1 MVKKIA
7 AAILTMFSITVWA
20 QPQVKFET
28 SIGDFIVEL
37 DSQLAP
43 ITSENFLHYVQD
55 GSYIGSQ
62 FHRVIP
68 GFMAQGGGFDA
79 KLEPLKT
86 NPPIVNEARNGLRN
100 DTATIAMAR
109 TANPNSAT
117 RQFFINLADN
127 QFLNPTQR
135 QEGYA
140 VFGKVIS
147 GFETIQMM
155 AKQPT
160 RTIGHLNDVPV
171 TPIVI
176 TNVTVIID

>member
-7 AAILTMFSITVWA
+7 AAILTMFSIAVWA
-20 QPQVKFET
+20 EPQVKFET

-43 ITSENFLHYVQD
+43 VTSENFLHYVED

-68 GFMAQGGGFDA
+68 GFMAQGGGFDTQL
-79 KLEPLKT
+79 KPLTT
-86 NPPIVNEARNGLRN
+86 NPPIINEARNGLRN
-100 DTATIAMAR
+100 STATIAMAR
-109 TANPNSAT
+109 TADPNSAT

-127 QFLNPTQR
+127 QFLNPTQH

-147 GFETIQMM
+147 GFKTVQMM

-160 RTIGHLNDVPV
+160 HTVGHMSDVPV
-171 TPIVI
+171 TPIII
-176 TNVTVIID
+176 TNVTIID

>member
-7 AAILTMFSITVWA
+7 AVILTMFSIAVWA
-20 QPQVKFET
+20 EPQVKFET

-43 ITSENFLHYVQD
+43 VTSENFLHYVED

-68 GFMAQGGGFDA
+68 GFMAQGGGFDTQL
-79 KLEPLKT
+79 KPLTT
-86 NPPIVNEARNGLRN
+86 NPPIINEARNGLRN
-100 DTATIAMAR
+100 STATIAMAR
-109 TANPNSAT
+109 TADPNSAT

-127 QFLNPTQR
+127 QFLNPTQH

-147 GFETIQMM
+147 GFETVQMM

-160 RTIGHLNDVPV
+160 HTVGHMSDVPV
-171 TPIVI
+171 TPIII
-176 TNVTVIID
+176 TNVTIID

>member
-7 AAILTMFSITVWA
+7 AVILTMFSIAVWA
-20 QPQVKFET
+20 EPQVKFET

-43 ITSENFLHYVQD
+43 VTSENFLHYVED

-68 GFMAQGGGFDA
+68 GFMAQGGGFDTQL
-79 KLEPLKT
+79 KPLT
-86 NPPIVNEARNGLRN
+86 TSPPIINEARNGLRN
-100 DTATIAMAR
+100 STATIAMAR
-109 TANPNSAT
+109 TADPNSAT

-127 QFLNPTQR
+127 QFLNPTQH

-147 GFETIQMM
+147 GFETVQMM

-160 RTIGHLNDVPV
+160 HTVGHMSDVPV
-171 TPIVI
+171 TPIII
-176 TNVTVIID
+176 TNVTIID

>member
-7 AAILTMFSITVWA
+7 AAILTMFSIAVWA
-20 QPQVKFET
+20 EPQVKFET

-43 ITSENFLHYVQD
+43 VTSENFLHYVED

-68 GFMAQGGGFDA
+68 GFMAQGGGFDTQ
-79 KLEPLKT
+79 LKSLTT
-86 NPPIVNEARNGLRN
+86 NPPIINEARNGLRN
-100 DTATIAMAR
+100 STATIAMAR
-109 TANPNSAT
+109 TADPNSAT

-147 GFETIQMM
+147 GFETVQMM

-160 RTIGHLNDVPV
+160 HTVGHMSDVPV
-171 TPIVI
+171 TPIII
-176 TNVTVIID
+176 TNVTIID